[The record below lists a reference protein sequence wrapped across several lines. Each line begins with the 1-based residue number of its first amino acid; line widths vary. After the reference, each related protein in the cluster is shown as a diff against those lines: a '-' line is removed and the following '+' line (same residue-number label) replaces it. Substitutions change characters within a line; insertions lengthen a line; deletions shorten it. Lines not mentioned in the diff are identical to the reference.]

1 MPVSPT
7 DFSLWARLTGN
18 RYPSNAEEKARIA
31 PDVHRFIQNMDKQGA
46 VEVSNPKEKE
56 NKDSLGKKIAKGALI
71 AGGTAATL
79 AAAIP
84 AAIPPATSAPLA
96 IFVPKLSLFSF
107 SLGFDTPTAPCLSIF
122 WINLCTSGAILAF
135 SSAFEGYLLP
145 VNLAHSEKSV
155 GDTGIY

>member
-56 NKDSLGKKIAKGALI
+56 NKDSLGKKIAKGALV
-71 AGGTAATL
+71 AAGTAATI
-79 AAAIP
+79 AAARDP
-84 AAIPPATSAPLA
+84 RVQEAVKKAASAT
-96 IFVPKLSLFSF
+96 K
-107 SLGFDTPTAPCLSIF
+107 G
-122 WINLCTSGAILAF
+122 
-135 SSAFEGYLLP
+135 
-145 VNLAHSEKSV
+145 KK
-155 GDTGIY
+155 

>member
-71 AGGTAATL
+71 AGGTAATI
-79 AAAIP
+79 AAARDPRVQETIK
-84 AAIPPATSAPLA
+84 
-96 IFVPKLSLFSF
+96 KLHLQQETKLMTF
-107 SLGFDTPTAPCLSIF
+107 
-122 WINLCTSGAILAF
+122 
-135 SSAFEGYLLP
+135 
-145 VNLAHSEKSV
+145 
-155 GDTGIY
+155 